1 MARKCGLG
9 EGRARREACRPL
21 RGASHGAWH
30 TARAHEP
37 PAGSRTHALTHSFSR
52 HIRQCQAPGTQGEHT
67 RQAPQAEVGRD
78 NKTMDKQMRQCR
90 AGRDR
95 PRQAHREGEAVI
107 VRRFYSPPGRAVC
120 VFPPTQ
126 RRRTHPRRPLCQPSV
141 GEREAAVPRT
151 RIGASPLTRTAGGPW
166 LGGSRLPS
174 LTPDSLTG
182 RYPCLVLWPQNSYI
196 KINRVQFD
204 LLYFITEGDGVA
216 GIAPCSCAGPFHGC

>member
-95 PRQAHREGEAVI
+95 PT
-107 VRRFYSPPGRAVC
+107 GRAKRSLFGAFILRPGARC
-120 VFPPTQ
+120 VSSRPLSADG
-126 RRRTHPRRPLCQPSV
+126 PRRPLCQPSV

-166 LGGSRLPS
+166 PGGSRLPS

-196 KINRVQFD
+196 KKINRVQFD
-204 LLYFITEGDGVA
+204 LLYFVTEGDGVA